1 MNRINRLFQDKPG
14 NILSIYYTAGY
25 PSRDSTVPVIKAL
38 AKAGADMIEI
48 GMPFSDPMADGPVI
62 QSSSNKALKN
72 GMSLKL
78 LFDQLKNIRK
88 EVDIPLLLMGYL
100 NPVLQYGMEKF
111 CSDCA
116 MTGMDGII
124 LPDLP
129 LEEYLGESGSILSD
143 FNHYNNHN
151 HHNHHNHHNNPNL
164 RTLFTLHNLHNIFL
178 ISPQTSPGRIAKID
192 SASKGFVYMV
202 SSSSTTGTKG
212 SFTQEQIS
220 YFGRIRDMKLKNPS
234 LIGFGIS
241 DHGNFSAACE
251 YASGAIIGSAFVK
264 ILSETKDMENDIR
277 KFVEDIRGVA

>member
-1 MNRINRLFQDKPG
+1 MNRINRLFKDKSR
-14 NILSIYYTAGY
+14 NILSIYFTAGY
-25 PSRDSTVPVIKAL
+25 PTRDSTVPVIKAL

-48 GMPFSDPMADGPVI
+48 GIPFSDPMADGPVI

-72 GMSLKL
+72 GMNLKL
-78 LFDQLKNIRK
+78 LFDQLNDIRK
-88 EVDIPLLLMGYL
+88 AVDIPLLLMGYL

-111 CSDCA
+111 CSDCET
-116 MTGMDGII
+116 TGIDGII

-129 LEEYLGESGSILSD
+129 LEEYLGESGSILSLS
-143 FNHYNNHN
+143 NNHN
-151 HHNHHNHHNNPNL
+151 NHNLH
-164 RTLFTLHNLHNIFL
+164 TLFTLHNLHNIFL

-192 SASKGFVYMV
+192 SASNGFVYMV
-202 SSSSTTGTKG
+202 SSSSTTGAKG

-220 YFGRIRDMKLKNPS
+220 YFRRIRDMKLKNPS

-264 ILSETKDMENDIR
+264 ITGEWGASEAVISDFIR
-277 KFVEDIRGVA
+277 SIKE